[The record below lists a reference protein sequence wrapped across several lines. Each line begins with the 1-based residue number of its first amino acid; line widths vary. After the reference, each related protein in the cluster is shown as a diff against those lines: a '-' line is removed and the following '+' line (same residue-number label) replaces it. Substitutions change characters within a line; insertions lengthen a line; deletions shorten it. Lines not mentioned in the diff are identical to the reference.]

1 VTIGK
6 TTMATMRHRVVL
18 CSMRDVVEKNGIMEL
33 TRTEVVETWARVRPF
48 VTFGAKGAF
57 ISPAGYHILDPDYHQ
72 SHWIA
77 IRFQHHLDIT
87 SAAWV
92 YEARRKSTPRWF
104 KVLGVIETE
113 DKRWYE
119 IAVHLHERSD
129 DAPKPVNN
137 LSPVQSNVIL

>member
-1 VTIGK
+1 MTIGK

-77 IRFQHHLDIT
+77 IRFQHELNIT
-87 SAAWV
+87 AVAWI
-92 YEARRKSTPRWF
+92 YEARRKGTPRWY
-104 KVLGVIETE
+104 KILGVIETE
-113 DKRWYE
+113 DNRWYE
-119 IAVHLHERSD
+119 MAVHVHEQSD
-129 DAPKPVNN
+129 DVSKPRGD
-137 LSPVQSNVIL
+137 LSPVHSNVIL